1 MFNLINVKLVK
12 ILVGGETRSKKI
24 VVIIYN
30 KLHNTVLFLVHIKQM
45 LEPKINDKEEKKEWE

>member
-24 VVIIYN
+24 EVIIYN
-30 KLHNTVLFLVHIKQM
+30 KLHNTVLFLVRI
-45 LEPKINDKEEKKEWE
+45 

>member
-24 VVIIYN
+24 EVIIYN
-30 KLHNTVLFLVHIKQM
+30 KLHNTVLFLVHI
-45 LEPKINDKEEKKEWE
+45 

>member
-24 VVIIYN
+24 EVIIC
-30 KLHNTVLFLVHIKQM
+30 F
-45 LEPKINDKEEKKEWE
+45 